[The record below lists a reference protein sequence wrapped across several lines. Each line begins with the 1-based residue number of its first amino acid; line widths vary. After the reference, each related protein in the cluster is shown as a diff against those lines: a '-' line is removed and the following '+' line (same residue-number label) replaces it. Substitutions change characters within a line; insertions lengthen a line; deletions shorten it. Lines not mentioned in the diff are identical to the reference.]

1 MTHLIDAPATFPT
14 PWAARAFAIV
24 SAIAEAGW
32 FDLKEFQQ
40 ALIESISAHELAG
53 GCIGDEASY
62 YDCWIEALTSVLCDR
77 KGVAANRLAE
87 LESAI
92 RDRLMALV
100 HSHDCEHEDSRLPE
114 PVFTEAAQ

>member
-1 MTHLIDAPATFPT
+1 MTHLVHAPATFPT

-24 SAIAEAGW
+24 STIAETGW

-40 ALIESISAHELAG
+40 ALTKSISAHELAG

-62 YDCWIEALTSVLCDR
+62 YDCWIEALTSVLR
-77 KGVAANRLAE
+77 HKGVAANRLEE

-92 RDRLMALV
+92 RDRLAALA
-100 HSHDCEHEDSRLPE
+100 HTHDDEHEDDHLPE
-114 PVFTEAAQ
+114 PVFTEPAR